1 MPEIDTRSTQ
11 ESNFRI
17 EKTHNNTYAV
27 RSDSERFGKD
37 EITYESPNREDCLEY
52 IAQRRPER
60 QFRFY
65 IIPDLMS
72 WSMPAYFDKQTPIE
86 KFDSLQEAVARF
98 QELYP
103 QPYNA
108 EVTDRNSV
116 GLTYARLTLGM
127 EWSADGERPGE
138 IDLIHVRKGQADHAT
153 HVDDVKKDL
162 CDDFT
167 RVESFNTDRR
177 LLAMLRQLEH
187 EIGFDRVVLY
197 EAHKATTMPYTLWE
211 NEYFEPIGYTE
222 AILESRNA
230 YVIVSLQQDY
240 AVDYEIYDNATAEL
254 LRSGRLPRTDYLS
267 FEEAARAALGEPG
280 ATLTR
285 QDFHVRDSLLEA
297 HETFP
302 KKRAEPVYLKSWE
315 EAVRLK
321 EQPLYNESRSLNTEL
336 MEEMARQIKANYN
349 GLHLDSRVARGLL
362 AEFGAQRTAAMLANV
377 IQHRPWEGRFSPS
390 NRRWAQGMTLPQD
403 PAWDRLSRCD
413 THPGLLNEL
422 VTDVRQEVR
431 AQAQE
436 QVQQQ
441 NRVKAQEQARP
452 SRLADRLKAAQQT
465 AQQRNQTPQQGQRR
479 TQSRKNDLQL

>member
-1 MPEIDTRSTQ
+1 MPNIDTRSTQ

-27 RSDSERFGKD
+27 RSDSERFGKN
-37 EITYESPNREDCLEY
+37 EITYESPNREDCLNY

-60 QFRFY
+60 QIRFY
-65 IIPDLMS
+65 VIPDLMT
-72 WSMPAYFDKQTPIE
+72 WATNAHPQTPIE
-86 KFDSLQEAVARF
+86 KYDSLQEAVARF
-98 QELYP
+98 QELFA

-108 EVTDRNSV
+108 EATDLNSV
-116 GLTYARLTLGM
+116 GLPYARLTLGM
-127 EWSADGERPGE
+127 EWSENGKRPGA
-138 IDLIHVRKGQADHAT
+138 IDLIHVRKEQRRNS
-153 HVDDVKKDL
+153 VVKDL

-177 LLAMLRQLEH
+177 LMAMLRQLEH
-187 EIGFDRVVLY
+187 EIGFDRLVLNGGN
-197 EAHKATTMPYTLWE
+197 KTTTMPYYLWE
-211 NEYFEPIGYTE
+211 NEYFESIGSTE

-230 YVIVSLQQDY
+230 FVIVSLQPDY

-254 LRSGRLPRTDYLS
+254 LGSGRLPRTDYLS

-285 QDFHVRDSLLEA
+285 QDIHVQETLLEA

-336 MEEMARQIKANYN
+336 MEEMARQIRANYN

-390 NRRWAQGMTLPQD
+390 NRRWAEGMTLPQD

-422 VTDVRQEVR
+422 VTDVRQEIR

-441 NRVKAQEQARP
+441 DRTQQQEQAKP
-452 SRLADRLKAAQQT
+452 SRLADRLKSAGKT
-465 AQQRNQTPQQGQRR
+465 AEQRNQTPQQGQRR

>member
-1 MPEIDTRSTQ
+1 MPEIDTRSTR

-37 EITYESPNREDCLEY
+37 EITYESPNREDCLDY

-65 IIPDLMS
+65 IIPDLMT
-72 WSMPAYFDKQTPIE
+72 WATNAHPQTPIE
-86 KFDSLQEAVARF
+86 KYDSLQETVARF

-103 QPYNA
+103 QSYNA

-127 EWSADGERPGE
+127 EWSEEGKRPGA
-138 IDLIHVRKGQADHAT
+138 IDLIHVRKEQRRNS
-153 HVDDVKKDL
+153 VVKDL

-167 RVESFNTDRR
+167 RVEGFNTDRR
-177 LLAMLRQLEH
+177 LLALLRQLEH

-197 EAHKATTMPYTLWE
+197 EGNRATTLPFILWE
-211 NEYFEPIGYTE
+211 NEYFESIGSME

-230 YVIVSLQQDY
+230 FVIVSLQQDY

-336 MEEMARQIKANYN
+336 MEEMARQIRANYN

-422 VTDVRQEVR
+422 VTDVRQEIR

-436 QVQQQ
+436 QEQDRTQQ
-441 NRVKAQEQARP
+441 QEQAKP

-465 AQQRNQTPQQGQRR
+465 AQQRNTTQQQGQRR